1 MSKIKPMYLVCHYN
15 TDDTAIF
22 PCIVTIAYN
31 EIESDEL
38 NDKIASLVKDLEK
51 KYEAWG

>member
-1 MSKIKPMYLVCHYN
+1 MSKFKPMYLVLHYN
-15 TDDTAIF
+15 PDDDAVF
-22 PCIVTIAYN
+22 PCTVTIAYS

-51 KYEAWG
+51 KYMEE